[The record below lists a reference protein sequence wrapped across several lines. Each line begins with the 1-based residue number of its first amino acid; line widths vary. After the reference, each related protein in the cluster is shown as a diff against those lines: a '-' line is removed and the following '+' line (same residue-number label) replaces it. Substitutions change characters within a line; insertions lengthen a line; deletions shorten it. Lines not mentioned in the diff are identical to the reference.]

1 MKYTLKTYQ
10 TTGHK
15 RPFTEWL
22 NVVGDRTTRAVIRG
36 RLDRLEQGNFG
47 KCEPVGNGVFE
58 LKIYFGPGYRVYF
71 GKIGEDVV
79 LLLSGGDKGS
89 QNSDIQKATDYFKD
103 YLSRGENDD

>member
-1 MKYTLKTYQ
+1 MKYILKTYQ
-10 TTGHK
+10 TTEHK

-22 NVVGDRTTRAVIRG
+22 NAVSDRTTRAVIRA

-58 LKIYFGPGYRVYF
+58 LKIYYGPGYRVYF

-79 LLLSGGDKGS
+79 LLLCGGDKGS
-89 QNSDIQKATDYFKD
+89 QKSDIQKATVYFKD
-103 YLSRGENDD
+103 YQSRGENDD